1 MKLKA
6 LSHYAGDIDTRFG
19 DCILLYDAT
28 TLIVY
33 DCGNERHAEEVEKF
47 LKNNS
52 LISEVHVVISHNDED
67 HTKGVI
73 TLFDRLYDEGYD
85 VTVYSSLYLKSAKKV
100 LDILDDDRRT
110 LKGTKERILK
120 TFDHIKEIVEKAQEY
135 NFTVKD
141 AAVNTKVASGSI
153 VGPTEDE
160 FVNVVAQ
167 AVEDDKVTKY
177 EGETVMNAA
186 SVQLKCKVDDGKS
199 VLLCGDA
206 TPAFLHNLNVYGVIQ
221 LPHHGKL
228 DNAQEIFDKLT
239 DSYSKIYL
247 ISDNT
252 GSGPTSGGSD
262 KLVEYMK
269 DELYDPAL
277 NTKNGVVNYPKNGG
291 INVSVKKTQGVKLG
305 GVDTWF

>member
-1 MKLKA
+1 M
-6 LSHYAGDIDTRFG
+6 
-19 DCILLYDAT
+19 
-28 TLIVY
+28 
-33 DCGNERHAEEVEKF
+33 
-47 LKNNS
+47 
-52 LISEVHVVISHNDED
+52 
-67 HTKGVI
+67 
-73 TLFDRLYDEGYD
+73 
-85 VTVYSSLYLKSAKKV
+85 
-100 LDILDDDRRT
+100 
-110 LKGTKERILK
+110 
-120 TFDHIKEIVEKAQEY
+120 
-135 NFTVKD
+135 VKD

-206 TPAFLHNLNVYGVIQ
+206 TPAFLHNLNVYGIIQ

-228 DNAQEIFDKLT
+228 DNAQEIFEKLT
-239 DSYSKIYL
+239 DSYSKTYL

-277 NTKNGVVNYPKNGG
+277 NTKDGVVNYPKNGG